1 MSGGWA
7 GTDGLAEDLARQR
20 ALLEERCPSYARA
33 LALLPQLLGGPV
45 GQRIWAAWAR
55 RRFHAFF
62 DRPLLL
68 LAALRADALAEGPG
82 HPLHAAFAART
93 PDVEAV
99 TLPALAASLGR
110 DRQHVFGLLAQR
122 TVQTN
127 ETARAVAWLWPAA
140 LAGASGGA
148 RPVALADVGAS
159 AGLNLVADALPAPW
173 RLPGGAPL
181 EVAQGVRTVA
191 RLGLDRSPLDPAS
204 PDDAAW
210 LRACVWPG
218 ELGRLDR
225 LEAAL
230 AAFATA
236 RALPG
241 APVLVPAEARSIP
254 ARLGV
259 LSASASGVLVIAYQT
274 VVRDYLE
281 PSERAEYQA
290 GMRAWL
296 AAQPPGL
303 ALWVE
308 LEPATDGGVRDRS
321 STLTAHVRAPRGE
334 LRTLALARCGYH
346 PQLLHPEEGG
356 AEELARLL
364 RSGSA
369 TAGART

>member
-1 MSGGWA
+1 MSGGCA
-7 GTDGLAEDLARQR
+7 GTDGLAGDLARER

-33 LALLPQLLGGPV
+33 LELLPQLLGGPV
-45 GQRIWAAWAR
+45 GQRLEAAWAR

-68 LAALRADALAEGPG
+68 LAALRADALAEGPE

-93 PDVEAV
+93 PDAEAV
-99 TLPALAASLGR
+99 TLPALAASLSR
-110 DRQHVFGLLAQR
+110 DRHDVFGLLERR

-127 ETARAVAWLWPAA
+127 ETSRAVAWLWPAA

-181 EVAQGVRTVA
+181 EVAYGVRTVV
-191 RLGLDRSPLDPAS
+191 RLGLDRRPLDPAS

-218 ELGRLDR
+218 ETGRLDR

-230 AAFATA
+230 AAFAAA
-236 RALPG
+236 RVLPG

-259 LSASASGVLVIAYQT
+259 LSASAPGTLVIAYQT

-281 PSERAEYQA
+281 ASEWAEYQA
-290 GMRAWL
+290 GMRGWVE
-296 AAQPPGL
+296 AQPPGL

-308 LEPATDGGVRDRS
+308 LEPARDGGAGDRS
-321 STLTAHVRAPRGE
+321 STLSAQVRAPGGE
-334 LRTLALARCGYH
+334 VLALPLARCGYH
-346 PQLLHPEEGG
+346 PQLLHPE
-356 AEELARLL
+356 ADAVEELARLL
-364 RSGSA
+364 RSGA
-369 TAGART
+369 PTA